1 GDPGDTITYSFT
13 ATNSGNTSL
22 AGVEIDDTKLS
33 LTDAAITPANLGVG
47 DSGTLTG
54 QTYVIQLS
62 DYNDGFVENTAVVS
76 GLPVETDG
84 SGDPIPGN
92 VLINPDD
99 DAAYEASDVTDTS
112 DTGTEPD
119 LDSSDNPVTI
129 ADPAGTDSG
138 ATGDAGDDPTILNLP
153 DLTAAIVLVKT
164 IDEVRDDN
172 LPFPDGITGFTGDTL
187 VYSFTVTNTGQT
199 ALDNVTITDPLLGL
213 VDVAVTPSVLGV
225 GETGT
230 LTGLT
235 ELEYTITETDRDA
248 GEVVN
253 TASATGAPIATQS
266 DGTPNPAAPLPSVS
280 SPTDTSDTGTE
291 PELDSGGNLVPVS
304 DPEAEDT
311 NGTPGDD
318 ADEPTVFMIPIISA
332 AADGDWII
340 SKAVIGN
347 DTDVLIGDLVSYEMT
362 ITNNTTDPSGVIDF
376 VDILPVGLTYVSGS
390 ATVESSVAGGAVPT
404 EPNVSGQRL
413 EFPNLLFA
421 NGEVKTVI
429 LSVRVN
435 ANAPVGELTNRA
447 FATDPLTGEIVSNT
461 AEASVD
467 RVPEHVFD
475 CSDIIGKVF
484 DDRNHNGYQD
494 PPDENGNSEPGL
506 PGARVVTING
516 VRITTDEYGRF
527 HIPCAELPDD
537 IGTNF
542 ILKLDERSLPSGYR
556 LTTENPRV
564 VRLTAGKFAK
574 MNFGASISN
583 VIRIDVNERAFT
595 GANEPND
602 RFKSAIGN
610 LLIALEDQP
619 SVLRVTYVFN
629 DNAPRSTA
637 RARVRS
643 LEKYIQREWR
653 TVGRY
658 KLNIERTIKV
668 PQAGE

>member
-1 GDPGDTITYSFT
+1 
-13 ATNSGNTSL
+13 
-22 AGVEIDDTKLS
+22 
-33 LTDAAITPANLGVG
+33 
-47 DSGTLTG
+47 
-54 QTYVIQLS
+54 
-62 DYNDGFVENTAVVS
+62 
-76 GLPVETDG
+76 
-84 SGDPIPGN
+84 
-92 VLINPDD
+92 
-99 DAAYEASDVTDTS
+99 
-112 DTGTEPD
+112 
-119 LDSSDNPVTI
+119 
-129 ADPAGTDSG
+129 
-138 ATGDAGDDPTILNLP
+138 
-153 DLTAAIVLVKT
+153 
-164 IDEVRDDN
+164 
-172 LPFPDGITGFTGDTL
+172 
-187 VYSFTVTNTGQT
+187 YSFTVTNTGDT

-225 GETGT
+225 GDTGT
-230 LTGLT
+230 LSGLT

-253 TASATGAPIATQS
+253 TASSTGVPIATRS
-266 DGTPNPAAPLPSVS
+266 DGTPNPTAPLPSVT
-280 SPTDTSDTGTE
+280 SPTDISDTGTE
-291 PELDSGGNLVPVS
+291 PELDSEGNLVTVT
-304 DPEAEDT
+304 DPGNEDT

-318 ADEPTVFMIPIISA
+318 LDEPTVFLIPTISA
-332 AADGDWII
+332 PADGDWIVT
-340 SKAVIGN
+340 KAVIGN
-347 DTDVLIGDLVSYEMT
+347 DTDVLIGDLVSYVMT
-362 ITNNTTDPSGVIDF
+362 VTNNTTDPTGVIDF
-376 VDILPVGLTYVSGS
+376 VDILPVGLTFVPGS
-390 ATVESSVAGGAVPT
+390 ASVESSIAGGAVPT

-413 EFPNLLFA
+413 EFPSLLFA

-435 ANAPVGELTNRA
+435 ANAPIGELTNRA
-447 FATDPLTGEIVSNT
+447 FATDPTTGETISNIAKAT
-461 AEASVD
+461 VD

-494 PPDENGNSEPGL
+494 PPDADGNSEPGL
-506 PGARVVTING
+506 PGVRVVTVNG
-516 VRITTDEYGRF
+516 VRITTDDHGRF

-556 LTTENPRV
+556 VTTENPRV

-595 GANEPND
+595 GSNEPND
-602 RFKSAIGN
+602 RFKAALDN
-610 LLIALEDQP
+610 LLVALEDQP

-629 DNAPRSTA
+629 DNATRSTA

-643 LEKYIQREWR
+643 LERYIQREWR